1 MIITISG
8 LHGTG
13 KSTIGKKVA
22 EALGIRYFSTGE
34 VFRDL
39 TNLMNMTLV
48 EFSEYAE
55 ENPETDRKLDNKI
68 IEITKKGNILTS
80 SLLSGY
86 LLSDIADF
94 KILLTCPFETRV
106 KRMAERD
113 STRFEIKLKETED
126 REKFEIERFILLYNI
141 NLNDLK
147 KAKEI
152 FDLIIDTEKLSIE
165 ESVSKI
171 LEEIKKI
178 NN

>member
-1 MIITISG
+1 MAKATT
-8 LHGTG
+8 L
-13 KSTIGKKVA
+13 A
-22 EALGIRYFSTGE
+22 ELEKCMSLRKEDGGE
-34 VFRDL
+34 AYSELMSNLWLLLPNMKL
-39 TNLMNMTLV
+39 T
-48 EFSEYAE
+48 
-55 ENPETDRKLDNKI
+55 D
-68 IEITKKGNILTS
+68 
-80 SLLSGY
+80 
-86 LLSDIADF
+86 
-94 KILLTCPFETRV
+94 
-106 KRMAERD
+106 
-113 STRFEIKLKETED
+113 ED